1 MNRHRYSFLKDVFFL
16 GERMKIVGLMGFQVR
31 NLLFQGAPNFRCQP
45 RLRGCQ
51 FYLPKRLA
59 QGKSRRLLVIVLSKL
74 FEDLFPTVWCSIG
87 VSLKVETQCGNVGT
101 SKRHQNAMI
110 RRSISDTWHLQADS
124 WAELSKCF
132 GIWCH
137 AFRNRWG
144 LSCAKPA
151 DEKWIKMGRNFD
163 VVIIP
168 NWSSFTELFPSKAS
182 FNCGEG
188 EVESDRGTHNGT
200 TAATVW
206 SPRVPC
212 YLLVF
217 WV

>member
-1 MNRHRYSFLKDVFFL
+1 MLRN
-16 GERMKIVGLMGFQVR
+16 LMPRISEQVR
-31 NLLFQGAPNFRCQP
+31 TFLC
-45 RLRGCQ
+45 
-51 FYLPKRLA
+51 K
-59 QGKSRRLLVIVLSKL
+59 
-74 FEDLFPTVWCSIG
+74 T
-87 VSLKVETQCGNVGT
+87 
-101 SKRHQNAMI
+101 
-110 RRSISDTWHLQADS
+110 
-124 WAELSKCF
+124 
-132 GIWCH
+132 
-137 AFRNRWG
+137 
-144 LSCAKPA
+144 A

-182 FNCGEG
+182 FKCGEG